1 MLPSEERGSSLIVF
15 FLNTRV
21 YGAAIIRC
29 LREVIR
35 MAAGKE
41 ALKAVL
47 IDLSGTLHV
56 EDTAIPGAVD
66 ALKRYVKCTSAV
78 G

>member
-1 MLPSEERGSSLIVF
+1 
-15 FLNTRV
+15 
-21 YGAAIIRC
+21 
-29 LREVIR
+29 
-35 MAAGKE
+35 MAAGRE
-41 ALKAVL
+41 AIKAVL

-66 ALKRYVKCTSAV
+66 ALKRYVKCASAM

>member
-1 MLPSEERGSSLIVF
+1 
-15 FLNTRV
+15 
-21 YGAAIIRC
+21 
-29 LREVIR
+29 
-35 MAAGKE
+35 MAAGKG

-66 ALKRYVKCTSAV
+66 ALKRYAKCSSAV

>member
-1 MLPSEERGSSLIVF
+1 
-15 FLNTRV
+15 
-21 YGAAIIRC
+21 
-29 LREVIR
+29 
-35 MAAGKE
+35 MAAGKVPV
-41 ALKAVL
+41 KAVL

-66 ALKRYVKCTSAV
+66 ALKRYAYCCMEI

>member
-1 MLPSEERGSSLIVF
+1 MSETIILWNGMKCWCSS
-15 FLNTRV
+15 TR
-21 YGAAIIRC
+21 
-29 LREVIR
+29 LSNWLKEVIG
-35 MAAGKE
+35 MSAGKVPV
-41 ALKAVL
+41 KAIL

-66 ALKRYVKCTSAV
+66 ALKRCPFYCMEI

>member
-1 MLPSEERGSSLIVF
+1 MKCWCSS
-15 FLNTRV
+15 TR
-21 YGAAIIRC
+21 
-29 LREVIR
+29 LSNWLKEVTG
-35 MAAGKE
+35 MAAGKVPV
-41 ALKAVL
+41 KAIL

-66 ALKRYVKCTSAV
+66 ALKRCPCRCMEI

>member
-1 MLPSEERGSSLIVF
+1 MLLDRIRSIRWKCNTTRLI
-15 FLNTRV
+15 TR
-21 YGAAIIRC
+21 
-29 LREVIR
+29 LKEVIR
-35 MAAGKE
+35 MAAGKVPV
-41 ALKAVL
+41 KAVL

-66 ALKRYVKCTSAV
+66 ALKRCAYCSMEI